1 MKSNFETSLSKSLE
15 KRFKFLDNGTNL
27 KTELIAGLTTFATMS
42 YVLAT
47 IPNML
52 EGAGLNRASILT
64 ALIIFIIICSI
75 AMALYTNRPFALAPG
90 LSSVAIIGTTL
101 PQMNMPVE
109 VAFGLVFLSGLIFV
123 IISFVGIRE
132 IVVKA
137 IPASVKISIS
147 AGIGLYISLI
157 GLKMAGVVVANPKN
171 NTLNLGDMTTAKSIL
186 FAIGFLLILVL
197 EARKIKGSLILAIL
211 IVTIIGIP
219 MGVTKVPTNLVNVP
233 TGISDVSFKIDI
245 LGALKPEYFPWIF
258 TFFVPDFFGTMGI
271 ILGIANRAGWL
282 DKDGNMQDI
291 DRCFK
296 IDSLSTVAG
305 SFFCMPVM
313 TTYLES
319 ASGVEDGGRT
329 GMTALFTSFL
339 FALTLLFTPI
349 ALMVPGVATAP
360 VLTIIGFQMLSSM
373 KSVNYNDKTESLPAF
388 IAVAMTIFTFNIATG
403 LSLSVLSY
411 IILKVF
417 SGKAKEIPKAMYGLA
432 LVLLYYLYT
441 LI

>member
-219 MGVTKVPTNLVNVP
+219 MGVTKVPTNLINIP
-233 TGISDVSFKIDI
+233 TVISDVSFKIDI